1 MKRATRPLLIEIGV
15 EEMPAGVSGTLLTAL
30 STELGSLLR
39 AHDIDAGPLRKGCT
53 PRRLL
58 LHWTDCPLHQP
69 DRDEVLWGPPE
80 TAAYREGQ
88 PTPAAE
94 GFARKAGIALADCT
108 LEDKGDGKACYLKA
122 VVHRPG
128 RPVTEILAEALP
140 GILKKLPSP
149 KQMRWQDGEG
159 RSDAFIRPVRWIVAR
174 LGGEVIP
181 FTFAGVQS
189 GKTSFGHRIL
199 GGNKGV
205 LDLRD
210 PFAWLERKH
219 VQANHETRRRRIT
232 ERMERIADKVD
243 LQIHADVEL
252 LDEVTD
258 LTEWP
263 VPVLCTFR
271 EDYLRL
277 PEQLIRIVLKQHQRC
292 FITYDRRSGRIS
304 NRFLAVANIASTD
317 EAQVAG
323 GNARVVNARLADAAF
338 YFDRDPQESLEARV
352 ERLNQIVFQDGLG
365 TVGDQVMRLRSFVLD
380 NALQLGADP
389 QAAQRAAYLCKS
401 DLTTGVV
408 AEFPELQGYMG
419 AIYAAQDGEPEAVQA
434 AIAEHYRP
442 VGADDALPENAEA
455 RAIAIAE
462 RLDKL
467 LGYFHLGRIPS
478 ASADPFGLR
487 RAAIT
492 LIRLLADGV
501 QPATASLPVLLQQ
514 AAKQWNQQRIT
525 TSIPGNVQKQTY
537 LFIIERLLGLAAELD
552 CSRHAIEA
560 ALTSST
566 QRPLHQVIEVARLLT
581 GFADSETGQA
591 VAAANKRIANILKQ
605 AESGEHAVK
614 AHLFE
619 HEAEKH
625 LFAALIKAENAIDA
639 TTDPE
644 QMLATLATL
653 RQPVDQ
659 FFDDVMVMCE
669 DKTVRD
675 NRLALLTRLRTLF
688 LTLADVSRLG

>member
-1 MKRATRPLLIEIGV
+1 MKKTIQPLLIEIGV

-30 STELGSLLR
+30 RTELGSLLR
-39 AHDIDAGPLRKGCT
+39 THDIDAGPLHKGCT

-58 LHWTDCPLHQP
+58 LHWTDCPLQQP

-80 TAAYREGQ
+80 TAAYRDGQ
-88 PTPAAE
+88 PTAAAE

-108 LEDKGDGKACYLKA
+108 LADKGDGKGCYLKA

-128 RPVTEILAEALP
+128 RSVAEILAEALP
-140 GILKKLPSP
+140 GMLRKLPAP

-174 LGGEVIP
+174 LGNEVIP
-181 FTFAGVQS
+181 FAFAGVQS
-189 GKTSFGHRIL
+189 GKTSHGHRIL
-199 GGNKGV
+199 GGKGV
-205 LDLRD
+205 LDVRD

-219 VQANHETRRRRIT
+219 VLADHETRRQQIAEGM
-232 ERMERIADKVD
+232 ERMAAEAG
-243 LQIHADVEL
+243 LQIHADVGL

-263 VPVLCTFR
+263 VPVLCVFQ

-292 FITYDRRSGRIS
+292 FITYERVSGRIS
-304 NRFLAVANIASTD
+304 NRFLAVANIPSED
-317 EAQVAG
+317 ETQVAD
-323 GNARVVNARLADAAF
+323 GNARVVNARLSDAAF
-338 YFDRDPQESLEARV
+338 YFDRDPGQSLETRV
-352 ERLNQIVFQDGLG
+352 ERLNQIVFQEGLG
-365 TVGDQVMRLRSFVLD
+365 TIGDQVMRLRSFVLD
-380 NALQLGADP
+380 NAQQLGADP

-419 AIYAAQDGEPEAVQA
+419 AIYAAKDGEPVVVQN
-434 AIAEHYRP
+434 AIADHYRP
-442 VGADDALPENAEA
+442 AGADDALPDNAEA
-455 RAIAIAE
+455 RAIAVAE

-478 ASADPFGLR
+478 ANADPFGLR

-492 LIRLLADGV
+492 LIRLLADDTYPTTV
-501 QPATASLPVLLQQ
+501 ALPVLLQQ

-525 TSIPGNVQKQTY
+525 TSIPGNVQKQVY
-537 LFIIERLLGLAAELD
+537 LFIIERLLGLAGELD
-552 CSRHAIEA
+552 CSRPAIEA
-560 ALTSST
+560 ALMSST
-566 QRPLHQVIEVARLLT
+566 QRPLHQLIEVARLLT

-605 AESGEHAVK
+605 VEVSEHNVK

-619 HEAEKH
+619 LEAEKH
-625 LFAALIKAENAIDA
+625 LYAALVKAENAA
-639 TTDPE
+639 DPADPARTLD
-644 QMLATLATL
+644 MLATL

-669 DKTVRD
+669 DETVRN
-675 NRLALLTRLRTLF
+675 NRLALLTRLRALF
-688 LTLADVSRLG
+688 LVLADISRLG

>member
-1 MKRATRPLLIEIGV
+1 VKKPSTRPLLIEIGV
-15 EEMPAGVSGTLLTAL
+15 EEMPAGVSGALLAAL
-30 STELGSLLR
+30 RGELEALLS
-39 AHDIDAGPLRKGCT
+39 AHDITVGSLREGCT

-58 LHWTDCPLHQP
+58 LHWTGCPQRQP

-80 TAAYREGQ
+80 TVAYRDGR

-94 GFARKAGIALADCT
+94 GFAKKAGVPLSDCT

-122 VVHRPG
+122 VVHQPG
-128 RPVTEILAEALP
+128 RPVTDILAEALP
-140 GILKKLPSP
+140 GILKRLPAP
-149 KQMRWQDGEG
+149 KQMRWQDGAG
-159 RSDAFIRPVRWIVAR
+159 RDDAFIRPVRWIVAR
-174 LGGEVIP
+174 LGSETIP
-181 FTFAGVQS
+181 FTFAGVEG

-199 GGNKGV
+199 GGKGV
-205 LDLRD
+205 LDVRD
-210 PFAWLERKH
+210 PFAWLESKH
-219 VQANHETRRRRIT
+219 VMADRQARRRKIG
-232 ERMERIADKVD
+232 EDMERIAGKAG
-243 LQIHADVEL
+243 LQIHADAEL

-263 VPVLCTFR
+263 MPVLCTFQ
-271 EDYLRL
+271 ENHLRL

-292 FITYDRRSGRIS
+292 FISFDQRSGRIS
-304 NRFLAVANIASTD
+304 NRFIAVANIPSED
-317 EAQVAG
+317 EAQVAD
-323 GNARVVNARLADAAF
+323 GNARVVNARLSDAAF
-338 YFDRDPQESLEARV
+338 YFDRDPQEPLEARV
-352 ERLNQIVFQDGLG
+352 ERLNQIVFQEGLG

-380 NALQLGADP
+380 NARQLGADP
-389 QAAQRAAYLCKS
+389 ETAQRAAYLCKS

-434 AIAEHYRP
+434 AIADHYRP
-442 VGADDALPENAEA
+442 AGADDALPGNAEA

-467 LGYFHLGRIPS
+467 LGYFHIGRIPS

-492 LIRLLADGV
+492 LIRLLADGAL
-501 QPATASLPVLLQQ
+501 PAAIGLPVLLQQ
-514 AAKQWNQQRIT
+514 SAKQWNQQRIT
-525 TSIPGNVQKQTY
+525 TSIPAAVQKQVY
-537 LFIIERLLGLAAELD
+537 LFIIERLLGLAGALD
-552 CSRHAIEA
+552 CSRPAIEA

-581 GFADSETGQA
+581 GFADSETGRA
-591 VAAANKRIANILKQ
+591 VAAANKRIANILKK
-605 AESGEHAVK
+605 AELVEHAVK

-619 HEAEKH
+619 QEAEKH
-625 LFAALIKAENAIDA
+625 LFAALIKAESAIDA

-644 QMLATLATL
+644 QMLTTLATL

-669 DKTVRD
+669 DEAVRD
-675 NRLALLTRLRTLF
+675 NRLALLTRLRQLF
-688 LTLADVSRLG
+688 LRLADVSRL